1 MNIANWEN
9 DLQEYTRNTKEI
21 MDPKTKVSCLEDLC
35 PIELQEH
42 LSDLC
47 DAKQIYSDNYAEYKQ
62 AISNYLH
69 KKIRFAKHKT
79 GQKLNSLGT
88 NGSEDEDPEGADETG
103 TDEPEWKGVEQLLAM
118 VKGKFAR
125 KGKGK
130 GNGGKNNDQGK
141 TYSPMEVDKPVC
153 HECGDENHFVRDC
166 PVRIAKN
173 LAKGKDGKGKNGK
186 EGKGGGKGGGKNGK
200 NGKNGYPNMTQW
212 NSYYPG
218 PSPATWKNWYPYGQN
233 NGKVN
238 LFEQPLQLSSLRPQ
252 ADPQALLANLFSPG
266 NFFKL
271 NVKGPK
277 AKAVKVHETDF
288 THVNKFAEL
297 ATPHEDTKPTIDPSG
312 SGGGGTS
319 PLMRQPGR
327 NPTMGNF
334 GQNWPKKKLLKAAF
348 EKQCG
353 CSQGESR
360 GSPEHACPRG
370 LCSFESPSNSET
382 MPGSSVP
389 REGSSRPTFP
399 GPSGASNSGT
409 TRPKVT
415 TQVNLTDA
423 IKKPS
428 LNVLRKERIKQE
440 PSPAKL
446 LEAMSEKVNPDFL
459 SAINEAWTT
468 GTSKLSAHALKLFRT
483 TSVARSCARS
493 KLPPVI
499 RKSPRRTP
507 GLGKSS
513 VRSWTQ
519 APLFQHYIQR
529 PALAT
534 RSRSLMRHEQE
545 LSTTRPAVR
554 LYRHWVARGWP
565 SSPLRARSEAT
576 SPRSRMC
583 RLRCSPCGHCSA
595 TSTACSSAWAP
606 TGRSI

>member
-1 MNIANWEN
+1 M
-9 DLQEYTRNTKEI
+9 
-21 MDPKTKVSCLEDLC
+21 
-35 PIELQEH
+35 
-42 LSDLC
+42 
-47 DAKQIYSDNYAEYKQ
+47 
-62 AISNYLH
+62 
-69 KKIRFAKHKT
+69 
-79 GQKLNSLGT
+79 
-88 NGSEDEDPEGADETG
+88 
-103 TDEPEWKGVEQLLAM
+103 
-118 VKGKFAR
+118 
-125 KGKGK
+125 
-130 GNGGKNNDQGK
+130 
-141 TYSPMEVDKPVC
+141 
-153 HECGDENHFVRDC
+153 
-166 PVRIAKN
+166 
-173 LAKGKDGKGKNGK
+173 
-186 EGKGGGKGGGKNGK
+186 
-200 NGKNGYPNMTQW
+200 
-212 NSYYPG
+212 
-218 PSPATWKNWYPYGQN
+218 
-233 NGKVN
+233 
-238 LFEQPLQLSSLRPQ
+238 
-252 ADPQALLANLFSPG
+252 
-266 NFFKL
+266 
-271 NVKGPK
+271 
-277 AKAVKVHETDF
+277 KVHETDF

-483 TSVARSCARS
+483 TSVAPQLCPFKTPTGDKKKPTADPRTWE
-493 KLPPVI
+493 VI
-499 RKSPRRTP
+499 
-507 GLGKSS
+507 SS
-513 VRSWTQ
+513 VVDSGATV
-519 APLFQHYIQR
+519 
-529 PALAT
+529 PALHPETGFGYEVEESDA
-534 RSRSLMRHEQE
+534 SRAGVEYDTAGSETL
-545 LSTTRPAVR
+545 PALGRKR
-554 LYRHWVARGWP
+554 LAVITPEGALRGYQSEVANV
-565 SSPLRARSEAT
+565 SSPLQSVRTLLSNKHCVLFGLGPNEEEHLIINKV
-576 SPRSRMC
+576 SGEVNRM
-583 RLRCSPCGHCSA
+583 RDDGTNYLQDLLVVLPEHLEDVVAQMNGA
-595 TSTACSSAWAP
+595 DPAP
-606 TGRSI
+606 PFGRQG